1 MNLHL
6 QGKGEGEELE
16 RVIITLGD
24 FLKNAGIVGMKYLLD
39 VAGAEENSD
48 YGITLDKQGLWL
60 DKDFALSADWTDL
73 YFKACIEC
81 FGKNTSYQG
90 ILERIEYCVA
100 KIDEGKWKP
109 EKEEKEDLKFINEKL
124 LSNSYQNGFNV
135 IKEKVENPDI
145 YLELK
150 KNKLSDKIESD
161 ILKKR
166 LEELRQFLI
175 QPLCKETFIMKGV
188 IYNYIN
194 RFWDGKCFLL
204 RANAKKDMRVVFEK
218 DFSEPFHKYL
228 EAEHKK
234 AKDTCIDCGNGIK
247 GKEKVSIAFMK
258 DMADDLSRKRSAFWN
273 CQVDA
278 FLCPVCAFVYALS
291 PLGFQMYA
299 NKFVFMNL
307 NANVSLLLDANH
319 KNRGMRLKEKGEKE
333 KSTVWFARILNRVLA
348 DKEKELDN
356 VQVVLR
362 GTRAEDSYMFS
373 IISRDALQILKQEKV
388 QNGLKYLEKHPYIK
402 CSSEF
407 INVHENVVMNIL
419 QYHEQYALLR
429 RILKESLDNPGVIPT
444 AYWVYVIQLCT
455 GIERRQEEN
464 KMGVFMSRINM
475 RNAGYELRK
484 SVLLSKKTENDE
496 CMRGTI
502 YQLLNAL
509 AVKNE
514 GKFMDIVIR
523 LYSSTKLL
531 MPDGFVYML
540 GNKEKFSEYG
550 YSFVLGLKGSYTD
563 SKNSTA
569 DGVAN
574 SQEQHESGEEA

>member
-1 MNLHL
+1 
-6 QGKGEGEELE
+6 
-16 RVIITLGD
+16 
-24 FLKNAGIVGMKYLLD
+24 MKYVLD
-39 VAGAEENSD
+39 VAGAEEDSD
-48 YGITLDKQGLWL
+48 YGITSDKQGLWL
-60 DKDFALSADWTDL
+60 DKDFALSVDWTDL

-81 FGKNTSYQG
+81 FGKNTAYQG
-90 ILERIEYCVA
+90 ILDRIEQCVV

-135 IKEKVENPDI
+135 IKEKIENPDI
-145 YLELK
+145 YLGLK
-150 KNKLSDKIESD
+150 KNKLSDKLESD

-166 LEELRQFLI
+166 LEELRKFLI

-194 RFWDGKCFLL
+194 RFWDEKCFLL
-204 RANAKKDMRVVFEK
+204 RANAKKDMRAVFKK

-228 EAEHKK
+228 EVEHKK
-234 AKDTCIDCGNGIK
+234 SKDTCIDCGNEIN
-247 GKEKVSIAFMK
+247 GKEKVSITFMK
-258 DMADDLSRKRSAFWN
+258 DISDDMGRKSSAFWN

-278 FLCPVCAFVYALS
+278 FLCPICAFVYALS
-291 PLGFQMYA
+291 PLGFQMYT

-307 NANVSLLLDANH
+307 NGNIPLLLDAND
-319 KNRGMRLKEKGEKE
+319 KGRGMVFQEKDEEQKY
-333 KSTVWFARILNRVLA
+333 TVWFARILNRVLA
-348 DKEKELDN
+348 DKEKELKN
-356 VQVVLR
+356 VQVILKGMRVR
-362 GTRAEDSYMFS
+362 NREKTKAEQMPKKKEARAEDSYMFS

-407 INVHENVVMNIL
+407 VNVHENVVMNIL

-429 RILKESLDNPGVIPT
+429 RILKEALDNSGVIPT

-464 KMGVFMSRINM
+464 KVGVYMSRINM

-484 SVLLSKKTENDE
+484 EILRIKKENDDK
-496 CMRGTI
+496 CMRGNI

-509 AVKNE
+509 AVQDE
-514 GKFMDIVIR
+514 RKFMDIVIR
-523 LYSSTKLL
+523 LYNSTELPG
-531 MPDGFVYML
+531 MADGFVYML
-540 GNKEKFSEYG
+540 GNKERFSEYG
-550 YSFVLGLKGSYTD
+550 YAFVLGLKGSYTEN
-563 SKNSTA
+563 KA
-569 DGVAN
+569 DN
-574 SQEQHESGEEA
+574 EKQSEEKSGEEA